1 MLARRAKPSAL
12 MATLTAAGLLAGCGL
27 GAGHAPTG
35 ARLTVSGEFG
45 TTVLTQSNA
54 PHVSGSETVMRLL
67 MRNSTVTTR
76 FGGGF
81 VQSIDGRSGGQRRG
95 QPIDWFYYV
104 NGIEAPKGG
113 ADTVVHA
120 GDSIWWD
127 LHDWSQTEDVPAVVG
142 SFPEPFLHG
151 REGKRLPVR
160 VECAEV
166 PGPPCHTVAARLRT
180 LSVPAAIS
188 TVVPGAEPYTLR
200 VLVGRWP
207 ALVSD
212 PAVQSIERGPSVS
225 GVYARISANG
235 RTLTVLDAD
244 GHTARTLTTGAGL
257 IAATRSSGGGP
268 VWVVTGTDAAGVA
281 AAAGAFDQTT
291 LHNRFAVALA
301 GPGAALALPQ
311 ASR

>member
-1 MLARRAKPSAL
+1 LLSAL

-27 GAGHAPTG
+27 GAGRAPSG
-35 ARLTVSGEFG
+35 VNLSVSSEFG
-45 TTVLTQSNA
+45 ATVLTQSSA
-54 PHVSGSETVMRLL
+54 PHVGGSETAMRLL

-95 QPIDWFYYV
+95 QSIDWFYYV
-104 NGIEAPKGG
+104 NGIEAPKGA

-151 REGKRLPVR
+151 SEGKRLPVR

-188 TVVPGAEPYTLR
+188 TVVPGAEPYTVR
-200 VLVGRWP
+200 VLVGPWP

-212 PAVQSIERGPSVS
+212 PAAQSIARGPAVS

-235 RTLTVLDAD
+235 RTLAVLDAD

-257 IAATRSSGGGP
+257 IAATRSSGGGS
-268 VWVVTGTDAAGVA
+268 VWVITGTDAAGVA